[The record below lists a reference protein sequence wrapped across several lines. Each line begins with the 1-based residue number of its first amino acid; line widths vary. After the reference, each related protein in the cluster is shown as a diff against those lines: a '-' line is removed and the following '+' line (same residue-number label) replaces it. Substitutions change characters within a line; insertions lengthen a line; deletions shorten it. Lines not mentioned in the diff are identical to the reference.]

1 MALLTAT
8 PLAARYGVHPRT
20 AKRWI
25 ADAVA
30 GRDGSYPVRRV
41 EVVTGTG
48 KREPAWA
55 LDVPDVDAAQAA

>member
-1 MALLTAT
+1 MALLLTAT
-8 PLAARYGVHPRT
+8 PLAARYGVTSRT
-20 AKRWI
+20 ASRWI

-30 GRDGSYPVRRV
+30 GKPGSYPVQRV

-55 LDVPDVDAAQAA
+55 LVLPDDAAQAA